1 MAGIVP
7 TVRPSTAAQQ
17 SAGVGSPDTV
27 TETPPDPVLVVVDS
41 PARRMAVT
49 FSVEV
54 KVRTACT
61 RRPVKVQVHCTFVT
75 PHG

>member
-1 MAGIVP
+1 M
-7 TVRPSTAAQQ
+7 RPSMAAQQ
-17 SAGVGSPDTV
+17 SAGVGNPDTV
-27 TETPPDPVLVVVDS
+27 TETPPEPVLVVVDS
-41 PARRMAVT
+41 PARSTAVT

-61 RRPVKVQVHCTFVT
+61 RRPVKVQVNCTFVT

>member
-1 MAGIVP
+1 
-7 TVRPSTAAQQ
+7 
-17 SAGVGSPDTV
+17 
-27 TETPPDPVLVVVDS
+27 
-41 PARRMAVT
+41 MAVT

-61 RRPVKVQVHCTFVT
+61 RRPVKVQVNCTFVT

>member
-61 RRPVKVQVHCTFVT
+61 RRPVKVQVNCTFVT